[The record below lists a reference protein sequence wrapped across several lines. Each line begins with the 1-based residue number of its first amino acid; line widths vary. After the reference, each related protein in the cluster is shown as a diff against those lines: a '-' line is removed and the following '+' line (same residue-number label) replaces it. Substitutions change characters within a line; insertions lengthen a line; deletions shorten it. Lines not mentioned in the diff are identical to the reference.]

1 MLGEDPELLEAI
13 VSNDDNL
20 SYGASIS
27 VHTGPD
33 DTITALT
40 DDGIDEPK
48 DMLTAARITTK
59 TWHAFLDDF
68 VDDQKI
74 VTRIKAQSPREQSA
88 GYAACRRMPA
98 ENLRAPVLSADGFG
112 VRLTLTPKGI
122 DPSAAGL
129 PGAQSDR
136 STVVRGGMH
145 APSGDQRRIF
155 ASCGM
160 KTCVASRIVPSSIR
174 EFAAW
179 QVGERENRD
188 A

>member
-1 MLGEDPELLEAI
+1 MATVTHVRTLDYVARMLGEDPELLEAI

-33 DTITALT
+33 DTIITLT

-74 VTRIKAQSPREQSA
+74 VTCIKAQSPREQSA

-129 PGAQSDR
+129 PGANPTGVR
-136 STVVRGGMH
+136 SSEVACML
-145 APSGDQRRIF
+145 RR
-155 ASCGM
+155 ATNG
-160 KTCVASRIVPSSIR
+160 
-174 EFAAW
+174 EFSPPAA
-179 QVGERENRD
+179 
-188 A
+188 